1 VKLQYADLKHSL
13 FGQANFQLHDNF
25 LKHLLTQLG
34 FKDVFVNDKLLV
46 FYFGVAFWQVAEEQ
60 EL

>member
-1 VKLQYADLKHSL
+1 MNVK
-13 FGQANFQLHDNF
+13 
-25 LKHLLTQLG
+25 LG